1 RAMPEGDT
9 ILRAARALHTA
20 LAGKI
25 VRGFSSSKLPRAR
38 LVGRTIVA
46 VEAKGKHLLVRLD
59 DGRVLHSHMRMSGSW
74 HLYRT
79 GERWQLPRHRARAV
93 LMFGDREAV
102 CFAAPVL
109 ELVRDAG
116 AAVAHLGPDILDD
129 DLPLDRVVARA
140 RSVGPV

>member
-1 RAMPEGDT
+1 MPEGDT

-25 VRGFSSSKLPRAR
+25 MRGFSSSKLPRAR

-74 HLYRT
+74 HLYRP
-79 GERWQLPRHRARAV
+79 GVRWQRSTRDMRV
-93 LMFGDREAV
+93 LVSTED
-102 CFAAPVL
+102 
-109 ELVRDAG
+109 
-116 AAVAHLGPDILDD
+116 
-129 DLPLDRVVARA
+129 VVAIGFNIPVAELLTGRDLA
-140 RSVGPV
+140 RHK